1 MQRYHESVSLDVS
14 VGDVGVVSGDVGDGG
29 DVGVGRGGVADVSAQ
44 VILMKAPRIL
54 SRVDVWTRLLM
65 VSSLARLRE
74 MKESRELT
82 RALIGWRQRGDVP
95 QKL

>member
-1 MQRYHESVSLDVS
+1 MDVS
-14 VGDVGVVSGDVGDGG
+14 VGDVGVVSGDVGGG
-29 DVGVGRGGVADVSAQ
+29 VDVGVGRGGVADVSAQ